1 MHRATEVLRS
11 LYPST
16 PVARLLTTAST
27 RGIASSSP
35 CCKGRKGGFSGL
47 RPKPTRTTKVPG
59 AGKKKKPKV
68 HGEPFSRI
76 AKNRKDEERAKRQA
90 ERLKGKTWDEGIPP
104 FEV

>member
-1 MHRATEVLRS
+1 MRRASQVLRC

-16 PVARLLTTAST
+16 TVARLLTTAST
-27 RGIASSSP
+27 RGIASSGP

-47 RPKPTRTTKVPG
+47 RPKPLRSTKVPG

-90 ERLKGKTWDEGIPP
+90 ERLKGKTWDEDSPP